1 MKQQDAARDSSAV
14 SRPSDKPRA
23 TSHESSD
30 VIGISSDPSVVKLRL
45 AGIPAGA
52 EPTDR
57 VFRELAASGIVP
69 RSIAR
74 QAEDGS
80 VTLTIVVDADAQGAF
95 ASLLPRLQD
104 AGLVRD
110 ASFGP
115 PSAPVSVI
123 GSRLTAKPSIA
134 ARIFRALSHE
144 GIDSECVGTSEARV
158 WCLVSDA
165 DRHRALGA
173 LQAEFVE
180 ELAQLRRG
188 LDHVI

>member
-1 MKQQDAARDSSAV
+1 MKKKDQ
-14 SRPSDKPRA
+14 PRGA
-23 TSHESSD
+23 SESGD
-30 VIGISSDPSVVKLRL
+30 VIGISSDPSVVTLRL

-57 VFRELAASGIVP
+57 ILGELAAVGIVP

-74 QAEDGS
+74 RTEDGG
-80 VTLTIVVDADAQGAF
+80 VVLTIVVDADAQRECAR
-95 ASLLPRLQD
+95 LLPRFQD
-104 AGLVRD
+104 SGLV
-110 ASFGP
+110 AGAFFGP
-115 PSAPVSVI
+115 PRAPVSVI

-134 ARIFRALSHE
+134 ARMFRALSHE
-144 GIDSECVGTSEARV
+144 GIDSECIGTSEARV

-180 ELAQLRRG
+180 ELAQLQRG
-188 LDHVI
+188 QDHVI